1 MICFSFAALCGER
14 ARTLENTVCGEMV
27 TRGRLERRT
36 IAGIDKEGIM
46 GQKVRPTGFRVG
58 IMEDWRSRWYAS
70 KHEFADLLVED
81 FKIRAFIK
89 KKYGFSGI
97 PKIEIERTRDAVT
110 VLLSTARPGVII
122 GRKGAEVEIL
132 QKDLQELTGRRIE
145 IKIVEVA
152 RPEIDAQLISEDIAE
167 QLQKRSSF
175 RRTMKRAIEQTMD
188 GGAKGVKIQL
198 SGRLG
203 GTEMSR
209 TEATAAG
216 SVPLSTL
223 RARIDYG
230 FTEAKTAQ
238 GHIGIKVWVNQ
249 GDYLK
254 MEAGDA
260 LDAQAGQVPKKPK
273 RPRKR

>member
-1 MICFSFAALCGER
+1 
-14 ARTLENTVCGEMV
+14 
-27 TRGRLERRT
+27 
-36 IAGIDKEGIM
+36 M
-46 GQKVRPTGFRVG
+46 GQKIRPTGFRVG
-58 IMEDWRSRWYAS
+58 VMEDWRSRWYAS
-70 KHEFADLLVED
+70 KHEYSAGHRRTTEFSDLLVED
-81 FKIRAFIK
+81 FKIRAFVK
-89 KKYGFSGI
+89 KRYGFAGI

-110 VLLSTARPGVII
+110 VLLFTARPGVII
-122 GRKGAEVEIL
+122 GRKGAEVE
-132 QKDLQELTGRRIE
+132 KLQEELQTMTGRRIE

-203 GTEMSR
+203 GAEMSR
-209 TEATAAG
+209 TEAAAAG

-223 RARIDYG
+223 RAKVDYG
-230 FTEAKTAQ
+230 FSEAKTAQ

-254 MEAGDA
+254 TEGSDA
-260 LDAQAGQVPKKPK
+260 ADAQAGQVPKKPK

>member
-1 MICFSFAALCGER
+1 
-14 ARTLENTVCGEMV
+14 
-27 TRGRLERRT
+27 
-36 IAGIDKEGIM
+36 M

-70 KHEFADLLVED
+70 KHEFSDLLVED
-81 FKIRAFIK
+81 FKIRKFIK
-89 KKYGFSGI
+89 GKYSYAGI

-110 VLLSTARPGVII
+110 VLLSTARPGVVI
-122 GRKGAEVEIL
+122 GRKGAEVE
-132 QKDLQELTGRRIE
+132 KLQEELQNLTGRRIE

-175 RRTMKRAIEQTMD
+175 RRTMKRALEQTMD

-198 SGRLG
+198 AGRLG
-203 GTEMSR
+203 GAEMSR
-209 TEATAAG
+209 TEAAAAG

-223 RARIDYG
+223 RAKIDYG
-230 FTEAKTAQ
+230 FSEARTAQ

-254 MEAGDA
+254 MEAGDGS
-260 LDAQAGQVPKKPK
+260 DAQAGQVSKKPK

>member
-1 MICFSFAALCGER
+1 M
-14 ARTLENTVCGEMV
+14 
-27 TRGRLERRT
+27 
-36 IAGIDKEGIM
+36 
-46 GQKVRPTGFRVG
+46 
-58 IMEDWRSRWYAS
+58 
-70 KHEFADLLVED
+70 
-81 FKIRAFIK
+81 
-89 KKYGFSGI
+89 
-97 PKIEIERTRDAVT
+97 T

-122 GRKGAEVEIL
+122 GRKGAEVENL
-132 QKDLQELTGRRIE
+132 QKELQEQTGRRIE

-203 GTEMSR
+203 GAEMSR

-223 RARIDYG
+223 RARVDYG
-230 FTEAKTAQ
+230 FAEAKTAQ

-254 MEAGDA
+254 VEAGDGT
-260 LDAQAGQVPKKPK
+260 DAQAGQVPKKPK